1 MPRLLSGRA
10 LLGRVVSGR
19 VVSGRARL
27 VLGAVTVVAVIAIL
41 VVVRID
47 GSQSGSSARPVASDL
62 AGRVRD
68 FLAGQREG
76 QPYRDPSAAEW
87 ADASAAFA
95 RVLSGSSGDFGAF
108 GFSVTEDADTGR
120 RYALYTNGPGDRAWG
135 AILVDL
141 SAPVR
146 LAIEVAHPRTDI
158 DTEWVGLDLFR
169 KVPGSVVLF
178 AGAHRRAG
186 GGAADVAHNEESF
199 FQALS
204 VTLAERAVPQI
215 QVHGFADLNLPDAN
229 AVVSTGNDNPNPLA
243 TRIATELDMREVTV
257 CRAWARACGRLE
269 GTTNVQGRAA
279 AERGSVFV
287 HVELSNRVRA
297 DDARRAVVVEALAAA
312 AA

>member
-1 MPRLLSGRA
+1 
-10 LLGRVVSGR
+10 
-19 VVSGRARL
+19 
-27 VLGAVTVVAVIAIL
+27 VTLVAVIAIL

-47 GSQSGSSARPVASDL
+47 GSQSGGTAARPVASDL
-62 AGRVRD
+62 TGRVRD
-68 FLAGQREG
+68 FLAGQRES
-76 QPYRDPSAAEW
+76 QPYRDPTAAER

-95 RVLSGSSGDFGAF
+95 GVLDGSPGEFAAF
-108 GFSVTEDADTGR
+108 GFGTVEDVDVDTGR
-120 RYALYTNGPGDRAWG
+120 RYALYTNGSGDRAWS

-146 LAIEVAHPRTDI
+146 LAIEVPHPRTDI

-186 GGAADVAHNEESF
+186 GGAADVAHNEDSF
-199 FQALS
+199 FHALS

-243 TRIATELDMREVTV
+243 TRIAAELDTRDVTA
-257 CRAWARACGRLE
+257 CRAWQRACGRLE

-287 HVELSNRVRA
+287 HVELSNSVRSDA
-297 DDARRAVVVEALAAA
+297 DRRAAVVQALAAA
-312 AA
+312 V

>member
-141 SAPVR
+141 SRPCGWRSRWRTRAPTSTPMGRPRPVPEGAGQRRPVR
-146 LAIEVAHPRTDI
+146 GRPPA
-158 DTEWVGLDLFR
+158 
-169 KVPGSVVLF
+169 
-178 AGAHRRAG
+178 AG

-243 TRIATELDMREVTV
+243 TRIATELDTREVTV

-269 GTTNVQGRAA
+269 GTTNVQVGLPPSAA
-279 AERGSVFV
+279 ASSST
-287 HVELSNRVRA
+287 SN
-297 DDARRAVVVEALAAA
+297 
-312 AA
+312 